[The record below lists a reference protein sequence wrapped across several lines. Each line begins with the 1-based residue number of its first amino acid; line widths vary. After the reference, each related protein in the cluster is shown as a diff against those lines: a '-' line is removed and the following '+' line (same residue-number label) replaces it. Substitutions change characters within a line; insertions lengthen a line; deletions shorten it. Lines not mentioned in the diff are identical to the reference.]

1 MIDRCTWWRL
11 SLSKYEGGQ
20 ENGKWLRTR
29 IAWQTDPFILDSLGL
44 GMNGTN
50 QKCKSR
56 KRSRETTRG
65 ATTRTNVE
73 KVLGMNRVGSPAI
86 IPKCETLSTTVC
98 TVWKLQRVW
107 QWRLLQQKKELSMM
121 RWGLCFFFHYSW
133 DLPITIT
140 RHLFPFGTCGTRFF
154 WRLCCTR
161 AICG

>member
-1 MIDRCTWWRL
+1 MRYGERRDRQLQVSLVFTSSEAIFYGLVRANQSFHPISAQMIDRCTWWRL

-20 ENGKWLRTR
+20 ENGNWLRTR
-29 IAWQTDPFILDSLGL
+29 IAWRTDPFILDSLGL

-86 IPKCETLSTTVC
+86 IPKCREKGRE
-98 TVWKLQRVW
+98 WEI
-107 QWRLLQQKKELSMM
+107 KKMKV
-121 RWGLCFFFHYSW
+121 RKK
-133 DLPITIT
+133 
-140 RHLFPFGTCGTRFF
+140 
-154 WRLCCTR
+154 
-161 AICG
+161 